1 MLFAQ
6 EQCVSGG
13 RRTGPGYDARGV
25 EIVRPWVDDTTR
37 TTVRVMEFET
47 ITYDVQDRVGRL
59 HFDRPEGA
67 NAVSPTFA
75 RELREA
81 MLRIHYDDGVKSVA
95 VTAEGKVFCAGGDL
109 KLFHAWGDQMARNAH
124 DMLIDF
130 HAAIHMMNH
139 TPKPFVAGVRG
150 AAGGAGMSLMS
161 AFDLVVSGESAKYT
175 MAYTRAGVTPDGT
188 SSYFVTRH
196 IGLRR
201 MLDLTLTNRVLSA
214 EEAESWGLVNRVVA
228 DDDVDTATVELAT
241 TLAQGATS
249 ALGEAKR
256 VVYNGIDA
264 TLETAGE
271 FEAAMITKAMASADG
286 LEGVAA
292 FVEKRAPEFE

>member
-1 MLFAQ
+1 
-6 EQCVSGG
+6 
-13 RRTGPGYDARGV
+13 
-25 EIVRPWVDDTTR
+25 
-37 TTVRVMEFET
+37 MEFET

-214 EEAESWGLVNRVVA
+214 REAEEWGFVNRVVA
-228 DDDVDTATVELAT
+228 DDEVDAATAELAGSLASGP
-241 TLAQGATS
+241 TLS
-249 ALGEAKR
+249 LGNAKR
-256 VVYNGIDA
+256 LVYEGFDSS
-264 TLETAGE
+264 LEEAGE
-271 FEAAMITKAMASADG
+271 REGSVIAKMMATHDG
-286 LEGVAA
+286 REGIAA
-292 FVEKRAPEFE
+292 FAEKRAPNFEGR